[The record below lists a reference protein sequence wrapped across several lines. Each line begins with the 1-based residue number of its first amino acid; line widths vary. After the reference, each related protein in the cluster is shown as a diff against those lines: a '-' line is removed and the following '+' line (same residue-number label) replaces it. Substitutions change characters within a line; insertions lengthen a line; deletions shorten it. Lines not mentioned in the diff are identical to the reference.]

1 MFFERDVLVY
11 EEQAKDRR
19 RRREEERLFAVAKG
33 KESETDV
40 PSRPPRTVTAFRL
53 LLQKLLP
60 AR

>member
-1 MFFERDVLVY
+1 MFFERDVQVY

-33 KESETDV
+33 KKDGTDV
-40 PSRPPRTVTAFRL
+40 PSRRRQTVTVFRL
-53 LLQKLLP
+53 LLKKLLP